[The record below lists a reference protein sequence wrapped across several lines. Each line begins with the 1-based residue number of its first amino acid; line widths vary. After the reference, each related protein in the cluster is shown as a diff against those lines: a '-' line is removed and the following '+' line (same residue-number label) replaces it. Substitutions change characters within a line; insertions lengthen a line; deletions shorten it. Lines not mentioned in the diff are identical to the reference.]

1 MGKFQKVY
9 IEISD
14 ICGCECSFCP
24 SPNMTKFGVMEL
36 GLYERILEQISGKTR
51 AICLH
56 ILGDPL
62 ANLKLN
68 KYLSLAFERGFS
80 VDLVT
85 TGKFLKRH
93 DFATLCKAHQ
103 ISFSL
108 SAFLDKNAKFDV
120 HYTKDLLEFCEF
132 KNSIKSEIFVNFR
145 VQKHMVNLAKFQDL
159 ISEFERFFGVEICT
173 KFDEIDKFGSKNT
186 KNSNRIRLG
195 YKTFLNFKDYFEWKN
210 PNSQISQKFCHGLS
224 AQIGFKSSG
233 VVVPCCIDAGAK
245 INLGNIAT
253 QGLEQI
259 LDNSRARAILD
270 GFKRGEAVEKLCQK
284 CEYRAVLE

>member
-1 MGKFQKVY
+1 
-9 IEISD
+9 
-14 ICGCECSFCP
+14 
-24 SPNMTKFGVMEL
+24 MTKFGAMEL

-132 KNSIKSEIFVNFR
+132 KNAIKSEIFVNFR

-159 ISEFERFFGVEICT
+159 ISEFEQFFGVEIY
-173 KFDEIDKFGSKNT
+173 KEIDAISSLKTAKNIE
-186 KNSNRIRLG
+186 RIRLG

-233 VVVPCCIDAGAK
+233 AVVPCCIDAGAK